1 MIHCG
6 IVSGFMGRDQIDAL
20 RLGLIF
26 DIFSGRKYQE
36 WPDVFRVSD
45 VLRHL
50 LNSIL

>member
-1 MIHCG
+1 MIQCG
-6 IVSGFMGRDQIDAL
+6 IVSGCMGRDQTDAL

-26 DIFSGRKYQE
+26 GIFSGKKYQE
-36 WPDVFRVSD
+36 WPKVFRVSD